1 MKKRILF
8 FSLIE
13 LLIVVA
19 IIGILAALLLPAL
32 KSARDKGYSITC
44 LSNMKQVGLG
54 SAQYTGDNDDWLVPN
69 WNGLEASEYDGN
81 RYERHWYGLLC
92 GLPKDPPNLV
102 IAWNTPGP
110 YGLTWGITG
119 VAQPKR
125 KGQFSCPAEPELLY
139 WAGHKTDTHL
149 NSFLHGG
156 LINRGDMPGG
166 PGRKSN
172 QIISPS
178 LAVSFSEGV
187 QNDQVY
193 LFGED
198 WNGAASGKTI
208 QYRRHNGSASFVFS
222 DGHGAMVRE
231 AQAMSVSANGVAN
244 RMLKAGFK

>member
-1 MKKRILF
+1 
-8 FSLIE
+8 
-13 LLIVVA
+13 
-19 IIGILAALLLPAL
+19 
-32 KSARDKGYSITC
+32 
-44 LSNMKQVGLG
+44 
-54 SAQYTGDNDDWLVPN
+54 
-69 WNGLEASEYDGN
+69 
-81 RYERHWYGLLC
+81 
-92 GLPKDPPNLV
+92 
-102 IAWNTPGP
+102 
-110 YGLTWGITG
+110 
-119 VAQPKR
+119 
-125 KGQFSCPAEPELLY
+125 
-139 WAGHKTDTHL
+139 
-149 NSFLHGG
+149 
-156 LINRGDMPGG
+156 MPGG